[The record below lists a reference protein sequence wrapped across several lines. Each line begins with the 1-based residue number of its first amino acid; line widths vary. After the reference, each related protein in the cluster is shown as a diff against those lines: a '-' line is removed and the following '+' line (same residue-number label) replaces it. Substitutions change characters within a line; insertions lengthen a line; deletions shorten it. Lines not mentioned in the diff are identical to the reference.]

1 MIAADSSPPP
11 AVHAASHR
19 LSPLLTP
26 RSVALV
32 GASPKAGSAG
42 NGMIQAIAT
51 GAFAGRLYL
60 VNPNY
65 PEIEGRPCHP
75 SLASLPEAVDL
86 AVLGVANARLED
98 ALKEAIAAGARA
110 ATIFASCYLPD
121 DRAPKLAQRLGAMTR
136 EAGMPVCGGNGMG
149 FYNLDHGLRVCGFP
163 PPDWLRR
170 GGTTFIT
177 HSGSLFSA
185 FCHTEPRF
193 AFNLAV
199 SSGQELVTTAA
210 EYLDFALD
218 QPTTRVVGLFI
229 ETVREPEAFMAALA
243 KARDKDI
250 PIVVLKVG
258 RSPESAA
265 LAVTHSG
272 AIAGNDAAY
281 RAVFDRY
288 GVAAVDTPDEFANAL
303 QLLGGGRRL
312 GPGGLASVHDSGGE
326 RELLVDLA
334 VSRGVPFARIGKAT
348 TARLAARLDYGLEPV
363 NPLDAWGTGHDFEGI
378 FADCLTALMDDPDTA
393 VGGFFVETRSGHTL
407 SEGYIRALLTAA
419 SRTVKPVVLATNLA
433 SNGNDELQRRAAMDG
448 IPVLNGAD
456 AALVAIRAALD
467 RREFLE
473 RAPIAAAAAPGGE
486 RGRWA
491 SRLAD
496 ARPLDEAESLALLGD
511 YGIAAPRHRIAE
523 SKAGAI
529 AAAEAVGYPAVLKTA
544 AGSLHKSDVGGVKIG
559 ITDAAALGAS
569 YDDLAGRLGARVI
582 VAAMVGKGIE
592 LAFGAVHDPQFG
604 PLVFVGAG
612 GRLVEYLPD
621 RVFALPPF
629 DMREARRLIDKL
641 RLRPLLDGKRGERAS
656 DLAALAEAL
665 ARFSVM
671 AADLEGLVSEMDVNP
686 VLAGPD
692 GAQALDALVVPNI
705 N

>member
-1 MIAADSSPPP
+1 MTAG
-11 AVHAASHR
+11 HR
-19 LSPLLTP
+19 LAPLLTP

-32 GASPKAGSAG
+32 GASPKAGSVG
-42 NGMIQAIAT
+42 NGMIQGIAK
-51 GAFAGRLYL
+51 GGFAGPLYL

-65 PEIEGRPCHP
+65 AEIEGRSCHP
-75 SLASLPEAVDL
+75 SLAALPEAVDL
-86 AVLGVANARLED
+86 VVLGVANARLEG
-98 ALKEAIAAGARA
+98 ALEDAIAAGARA

-121 DRAPKLAQRLGAMTR
+121 DAAPKLTQRLAAMAR
-136 EAGMPVCGGNGMG
+136 AAGMPVCGGNGMG
-149 FYNLDHGLRVCGFP
+149 FYNLDHGLRACGFP

-170 GGTTFIT
+170 GGTTFIS

-185 FCHTEPRF
+185 FCHNERRF

-229 ETVREPEAFMAALA
+229 ETVREPERFVAALA

-250 PIVVLKVG
+250 PVVVLKVG

-272 AIAGNDAAY
+272 AIAGNDDAY
-281 RAVFDRY
+281 RAVFDRH
-288 GVAAVDTPDEFANAL
+288 GVTAVDTPDEFANAL
-303 QLLGGGRRL
+303 QLLGGGRRV

-334 VSRGVPFARIGKAT
+334 VRRRVPFARIGEAT
-348 TARLAARLDYGLEPV
+348 TAKLAARLDYGLDPV

-393 VGGFFVETRSGHTL
+393 LGGIFVETRSGHTL

-419 SRTVKPVVLATNLA
+419 SRTLKPVVLATNLA
-433 SNGNDELQRRAAMDG
+433 SNGNDELQWRAAMDG

-467 RREFLE
+467 RREFLQ
-473 RAPIAAAAAPGGE
+473 RPPIAAAAAPKGA
-486 RGRWA
+486 RDRWA
-491 SRLAD
+491 SRLAH
-496 ARPLDEAESLALLGD
+496 ARPLDEAESLALLAD
-511 YGIAAPRHRIAE
+511 YGIVAPVHRIAE
-523 SKAGAI
+523 TRAEVI
-529 AAAEAVGYPAVLKTA
+529 AAAEAIGYPVVLKTA
-544 AGSLHKSDVGGVKIG
+544 AGSLHKTDVGGVKIG
-559 ITDAAALGAS
+559 LADAAALGAA
-569 YDDLAGRLGARVI
+569 YDDLAARLGARAI
-582 VAAMVGKGIE
+582 VAAMAGKGIE

-612 GRLVEYLPD
+612 GRLVEYLHD

-629 DMREARRLIDKL
+629 DAGEARRLIGKL
-641 RLRPLLDGKRGERAS
+641 QLRPLLDGKRGEPAA

-671 AADLEGLVSEMDVNP
+671 AAELKGLVGEMDVNP

-692 GAQALDALVVPNI
+692 GALALDALVVPKTN
-705 N
+705 